1 MSARTE
7 SVTVRLRASELAEL
21 DQIAATRDCS
31 RSDALRYAVSET
43 ERLRRLLATW
53 EMAAL
58 AGLLALGLD
67 AETADRI
74 GDRIRELSTTQA
86 VTGG

>member
-1 MSARTE
+1 MSKR
-7 SVTVRLRASELAEL
+7 SVSITVRLRASELAEL
-21 DQIAATRDCS
+21 DHIATTRDCS
-31 RSDALRYAVSET
+31 RSDALRYAVTET

-67 AETADRI
+67 TETAGRV
-74 GDRIRELSTTQA
+74 GDRIRELSKEA
-86 VTGG
+86 AR